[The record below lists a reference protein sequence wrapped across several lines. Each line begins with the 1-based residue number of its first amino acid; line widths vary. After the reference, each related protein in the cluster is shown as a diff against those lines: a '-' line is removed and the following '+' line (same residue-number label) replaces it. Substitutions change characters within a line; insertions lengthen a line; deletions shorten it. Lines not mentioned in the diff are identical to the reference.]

1 MENKLLKVRLK
12 RNESFNIRE
21 GWMRKG
27 MKLLPDYPDLFSRE
41 DAMQLLGVGSK
52 MVKSIK
58 YWLIATG
65 LAEEK
70 KVKSKIE
77 LVITEEIGE
86 VVNQYDPYF
95 EDLFTLYILHT
106 NIASNLDN
114 ATVWYLFFNNYD
126 AKTFTKEDMQNV
138 LDNELKKILDKD
150 VTYSDSLFRDD
161 CGSVIKMYADDE
173 DNYDPEDNLSSP
185 LSALGLLVKSQT
197 KKGTFEKT
205 APRYD
210 KLDCL
215 VILYIMLRNKIEG
228 KDSVSINDLLT
239 GENSAGKL
247 LNLTRPILNEYLDRL
262 RARGYITINRTA
274 GLDMVYFDKD
284 ITAKQVLIDYYTQEE
299 RL

>member
-1 MENKLLKVRLK
+1 
-12 RNESFNIRE
+12 
-21 GWMRKG
+21 
-27 MKLLPDYPDLFSRE
+27 
-41 DAMQLLGVGSK
+41 MQLLGVGSK

-58 YWLIATG
+58 YWLLTTG

-77 LVITEEIGE
+77 LVITEELGE
-86 VVNQYDPYF
+86 VINQYDPYF
-95 EDLFTLYILHT
+95 EDLFTLYILHV
-106 NIASNLDN
+106 NIASNIDN
-114 ATVWYLFFNNYD
+114 ATIWYLFFNKYD

-138 LDNELKKILDKD
+138 LDNELKKILNKD

-173 DNYDPEDNLSSP
+173 DNNDPEDNLSSP

-197 KKGTFEKT
+197 KKGTFEKP

-247 LNLTRPILNEYLDRL
+247 LNLTRPRLNEYLDQL

>member
-150 VTYSDSLFRDD
+150 VTYSDCLFRDD

-173 DNYDPEDNLSSP
+173 DNNDPEDNLSSP

-247 LNLTRPILNEYLDRL
+247 LNLTRPILNEYLDQL

>member
-1 MENKLLKVRLK
+1 MENKLSKVRLK

-21 GWMRKG
+21 GWLRKG
-27 MKLLPDYPDLFSRE
+27 MKLLPDYPNLFSLE
-41 DAMQLLGVGSK
+41 EAMQLLGVGSK

-58 YWLIATG
+58 YWLLTTG

-77 LVITEEIGE
+77 LVITEELGE
-86 VVNQYDPYF
+86 VINQYDPYF
-95 EDLFTLYILHT
+95 EDLFTLYILHV
-106 NIASNLDN
+106 NIASNIDN
-114 ATVWYLFFNNYD
+114 ATIWYLFFNKYD
-126 AKTFTKEDMQNV
+126 AKTITKEDMQNV
-138 LDNELKKILDKD
+138 LDNELKKILNKD

-161 CGSVIKMYADDE
+161 CGNVIKMYADDE
-173 DNYDPEDNLSSP
+173 DNNDPEDNLSSP

-247 LNLTRPILNEYLDRL
+247 LNLTRPRLNEYLDQL

>member
-1 MENKLLKVRLK
+1 MENKLSKVRLK

-21 GWMRKG
+21 GWLRKG
-27 MKLLPDYPDLFSRE
+27 MKLLPDYPNLFSLE
-41 DAMQLLGVGSK
+41 EAMQLLGVGSK

-58 YWLIATG
+58 YWLLTTG

-77 LVITEEIGE
+77 LVITEELGE
-86 VVNQYDPYF
+86 VINQYDPYF
-95 EDLFTLYILHT
+95 EDLFTLYILHV
-106 NIASNLDN
+106 NIASNIDN
-114 ATVWYLFFNNYD
+114 ATIWYLFFNKYD

-138 LDNELKKILDKD
+138 LDNELKKILNKD

-173 DNYDPEDNLSSP
+173 DNNDPEDNLSSP

-239 GENSAGKL
+239 GENSAGNIRLGAYACHIHPLYL
-247 LNLTRPILNEYLDRL
+247 LGCTGRTLSSL
-262 RARGYITINRTA
+262 RST
-274 GLDMVYFDKD
+274 
-284 ITAKQVLIDYYTQEE
+284 QVCVG
-299 RL
+299 

>member
-1 MENKLLKVRLK
+1 MENKLSKVRLK

-21 GWMRKG
+21 GWLRKG
-27 MKLLPDYPDLFSRE
+27 MKLLPDYPNLFSLE
-41 DAMQLLGVGSK
+41 EAMQLLGVGSK

-58 YWLIATG
+58 HWLLTTG

-70 KVKSKIE
+70 KAKSKIE
-77 LVITEEIGE
+77 LIITEELGE
-86 VVNQYDPYF
+86 VINQYDPYF
-95 EDLFTLYILHT
+95 EDLFTLYILHV
-106 NIASNLDN
+106 NIASHIED
-114 ATVWYLFFNNYD
+114 ATIWYLFFNKYD

-138 LDNELKKILDKD
+138 LENELKKILDKD

-173 DNYDPEDNLSSP
+173 DNNDPEDNLSSP
-185 LSALGLLVKSQT
+185 LSALGLLVRSQT

-210 KLDCL
+210 KLDSL
-215 VILYIMLRNKIEG
+215 VILYIMLRNKIKD
-228 KDSVSINDLLT
+228 KDSISINDLLT

-247 LNLTRPILNEYLDRL
+247 LNLTRPRLNEYLDQL

>member
-77 LVITEEIGE
+77 LVITEGIGE

-173 DNYDPEDNLSSP
+173 DNNDPEDNLSSP

-228 KDSVSINDLLT
+228 KDSVSINDLLA
-239 GENSAGKL
+239 GKNSAGKL
-247 LNLTRPILNEYLDRL
+247 LNLTRPILNEYLDQL

>member
-173 DNYDPEDNLSSP
+173 DNNDPEDNLSSP

-247 LNLTRPILNEYLDRL
+247 LNLTRPVLNEYLDRL

>member
-1 MENKLLKVRLK
+1 MENKLSKVRLK

-21 GWMRKG
+21 GWLRKG
-27 MKLLPDYPDLFSRE
+27 MKLLPDYPNLFSLE
-41 DAMQLLGVGSK
+41 EAMQLLGVGSK

-58 YWLIATG
+58 YWLLTTG

-77 LVITEEIGE
+77 LVITEELGE
-86 VVNQYDPYF
+86 VINQYDPYF
-95 EDLFTLYILHT
+95 EDLFTLYILHV
-106 NIASNLDN
+106 NISSNIYN
-114 ATVWYLFFNNYD
+114 ATIWYLFFNKYD

-138 LDNELKKILDKD
+138 LDNELKKILNKD

-173 DNYDPEDNLSSP
+173 DNNDPEDNLSSP

-247 LNLTRPILNEYLDRL
+247 LNLTRPRLNEYLDQL

>member
-173 DNYDPEDNLSSP
+173 DNNDPEDNLSSP

-210 KLDCL
+210 KLDCF

>member
-173 DNYDPEDNLSSP
+173 DNNDPEDNLSSP

>member
-173 DNYDPEDNLSSP
+173 DNNDPEDNLSSP
-185 LSALGLLVKSQT
+185 LSALGLLAKSQT

-228 KDSVSINDLLT
+228 KDSVSINNLLT

-247 LNLTRPILNEYLDRL
+247 LNLTRPRLNEYLDQL

-274 GLDMVYFDKD
+274 GLDMVYFDED

>member
-27 MKLLPDYPDLFSRE
+27 MKLLSDYPDLFSRE

-173 DNYDPEDNLSSP
+173 DNNDPEDNLSSP

-247 LNLTRPILNEYLDRL
+247 LNLTRPVLNEYLDRL

>member
-1 MENKLLKVRLK
+1 MENKLSKVRLK

-21 GWMRKG
+21 GWLRKG
-27 MKLLPDYPDLFSRE
+27 MKLLPDYPNLFSLE
-41 DAMQLLGVGSK
+41 EAMQLLGVGSK

-58 YWLIATG
+58 YWLLTTG

-70 KVKSKIE
+70 KVKSNIE
-77 LVITEEIGE
+77 LVITEELGE
-86 VVNQYDPYF
+86 VINQYDPYF
-95 EDLFTLYILHT
+95 EDLFTLYILHV
-106 NIASNLDN
+106 NIASNIDN
-114 ATVWYLFFNNYD
+114 ATIWYLFFNKYD

-138 LDNELKKILDKD
+138 LDNELKKILNKD

-173 DNYDPEDNLSSP
+173 DNNDPEDNLSSP

-247 LNLTRPILNEYLDRL
+247 LNLTRPRLNEYLDQL